1 MNRLRIL
8 GCFVFAVTQ
17 FVVLTHAQESGFNK
31 AEFTARRAKLFE
43 QISDGVAVVFAA
55 EEPGAAPVKFR
66 QSPDFYYLTG
76 VEEPNAV
83 AVFTG
88 ANKKTFIFAN
98 KKTKREI
105 QFEGPGLLDSDNAK
119 ARYGVDDILPLEQI
133 NAYFGSVF
141 GDARHL
147 YLPVSLEDNL
157 QQSRGEVRTAEGRR
171 MAHPV
176 YRQVSSL
183 RMAIDNVR
191 QLAPHVPV
199 IDIGPILAKMR
210 VVKSSYEIERMR
222 KAAAIGVESVKE
234 AIKGTHPGQYEY
246 EVEARARYFT
256 TKNGAGMAF
265 TPIVASG
272 PNTTALHY
280 EQNNRKTEAGDVMLI
295 DFGADYGYYVSDIT
309 RTWPV
314 SGKFT
319 PEEEKMYACVLD
331 ASDTVIA
338 MMKPGVTLKNMQDV
352 AYGIYKK
359 HGFEKEFEEDG
370 RYIGHYVGLSV
381 HDVNP
386 GLDVPL
392 QAGATF
398 NVEPLLTIE
407 SKKIHMRLEDSV
419 LVTATGAENLTAGA
433 PRKLNEIYALI
444 KEKGLN

>member
-17 FVVLTHAQESGFNK
+17 FVVLTHAQESAFNK

-133 NAYFGSVF
+133 
-141 GDARHL
+141 
-147 YLPVSLEDNL
+147 
-157 QQSRGEVRTAEGRR
+157 
-171 MAHPV
+171 
-176 YRQVSSL
+176 
-183 RMAIDNVR
+183 
-191 QLAPHVPV
+191 
-199 IDIGPILAKMR
+199 
-210 VVKSSYEIERMR
+210 KSSYEIERMR

-256 TKNGAGMAF
+256 TKSGAGMAF

-295 DFGADYGYYVSDIT
+295 DFGADYDYYVSDIT

-352 AYGIYKK
+352 AYAIYKK

-381 HDVNP
+381 HDVSP